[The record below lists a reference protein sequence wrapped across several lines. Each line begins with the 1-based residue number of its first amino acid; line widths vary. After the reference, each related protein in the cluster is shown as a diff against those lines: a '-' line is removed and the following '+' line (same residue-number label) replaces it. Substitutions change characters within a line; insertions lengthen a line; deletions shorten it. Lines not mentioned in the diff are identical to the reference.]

1 MLLFW
6 ILAAALSGLA
16 ALLMLFR
23 AARAERA
30 SAPDDPELEVY
41 RRQLAE
47 IDELAERGL
56 LGPDEQ
62 RAAHAEAGRRLL
74 GQAGRSRSEAAAPT
88 ANGRRWVMA
97 AAVAAP
103 LLALGG
109 YLVLGS
115 PGFPDQPYKERLKG
129 WVEASRNDPGKLT
142 LPELRAV
149 LELIVAQNPKD
160 QQPLLFLAKV
170 EDGQGDLPAAV
181 RTLETATSVAPNSA
195 QAWVALGENLTAM
208 AGGQPD
214 EEARAAFQRASALD
228 PNAPEPRYWMAR
240 AQIAAGQTAQGLQVW
255 KSVAVGLPPDD
266 PRRAGLQAEIAGVE
280 KTGRLSQAPTEA
292 PAGAPGEG
300 AQQAAFIQSMV
311 DGLAAK
317 LKANP
322 DDPEGWARLI
332 RAYGVLG
339 QTQRRDAAIAEAR
352 RLFKDRPDA
361 LKTALAGQAVPAPQ

>member
-6 ILAAALSGLA
+6 ILAAVLSGLA

-56 LGPDEQ
+56 LGPEER

-74 GQAGRSRSEAAAPT
+74 GQAGRQGSGAAAP
-88 ANGRRWVMA
+88 AGSGRRWVLA
-97 AAVAAP
+97 AAVTAP

-109 YLVLGS
+109 YLALGS
-115 PGFPDQPYKERLKG
+115 PGVPDQPYKERLQG
-129 WVEASRNDPGKLT
+129 WLEASRNDPGKLT
-142 LPELRAV
+142 MPELRAV

-160 QQPLLFLAKV
+160 ARPLVFLAKV
-170 EDGQGDLPAAV
+170 EAAQGDLSSAV
-181 RTLETATSVAPNSA
+181 RHLESATTLAPDSA
-195 QAWVALGENLTAM
+195 DAWAGLGSALADE
-208 AGGQPD
+208 AGGQLDD
-214 EEARAAFQRASALD
+214 EAVNAFRRARALD
-228 PNAPEPRYWMAR
+228 PAAPEPRYYLAR
-240 AQIAAGQTAQGLQVW
+240 AAIAAGQAAEGLGEW
-255 KSVAVGLPPDD
+255 KALAASLPAED
-266 PRRAGLQAEIAGVE
+266 PRRAGLEAQIAEVE
-280 KTGRLSQAPTEA
+280 KTGRLPQAPAASGA
-292 PAGAPGEG
+292 PAEG

-317 LKANP
+317 LKARP

-361 LKTALAGQAVPAPQ
+361 LKTALAGEAAPPPR